1 MIFDNL
7 EVFQSWFGFKNIGK
21 QTQVEDIVDDEQ
33 QSRIVSKL
41 HEILRP
47 FLLRRMKRDVLSF
60 IPLKKE
66 VSFIVNLVYCIQ
78 QINSNTSPWMCHS
91 DCCVL
96 WYELVAKVLL

>member
-21 QTQVEDIVDDEQ
+21 RSGGTCVEDIVGDEQ
-33 QSRIVSKL
+33 QSRVVSKL

-47 FLLRRMKRDVLSF
+47 FLLRRMKRDVLAF

-66 VSFIVNLVYCIQ
+66 VGSRAV
-78 QINSNTSPWMCHS
+78 M
-91 DCCVL
+91 
-96 WYELVAKVLL
+96 

>member
-21 QTQVEDIVDDEQ
+21 KGTQVDDIVDDEQ
-33 QSRIVSKL
+33 QSRVVSKL

-66 VSFIVNLVYCIQ
+66 VISG
-78 QINSNTSPWMCHS
+78 
-91 DCCVL
+91 
-96 WYELVAKVLL
+96 A